1 MNQKSVDKYLKV
13 SPKIEFT
20 STWKDQD
27 TLEIALLEEIEK
39 ETQILVNVL
48 DEALTSS
55 GEKLQNPIVKTFQV
69 TPNAQITFVS
79 PE

>member
-1 MNQKSVDKYLKV
+1 MNQKSVEKHLKV

-48 DEALTSS
+48 DDALTQS
-55 GEKLQNPIVKTFQV
+55 
-69 TPNAQITFVS
+69 
-79 PE
+79 